1 MRKLSIVSVALLC
14 LLQPL
19 PANATAG
26 TKCPKVGATKTVKTV
41 TFVCTKA
48 GKVSVWKKKKLSSD
62 SGSTTTA
69 ESAKTLA
76 ALRIAQ
82 TIGSVKAP
90 PPDATSNQG
99 GPWATRTVLRTS
111 TDGITFSGREVIMDQ
126 SGVPNLLATSSGAL
140 YAYFQ
145 DWANSNIISVA
156 MRQPGTTSW
165 QYYKVEIKGINI
177 SPGGANGVDPSA
189 IELSDGRIRLFWMQR
204 LNGIRIYSATST
216 LGTTNGISFVYD
228 GGFALESSVGLYDPT
243 VVQTASGWSMW
254 VSADNTA
261 RLIYAT
267 SVDGL
272 RFTAQGSNLSL
283 ANQGAFPWSAA
294 RVSNTEVRLLTS
306 ILGPGGADGVIY
318 RSTDGGASFQE
329 LGRGAL
335 PAGAGGDAAITYQ
348 PTTGTWYQLYL
359 ERM

>member
-156 MRQPGTTSW
+156 R
-165 QYYKVEIKGINI
+165 
-177 SPGGANGVDPSA
+177 
-189 IELSDGRIRLFWMQR
+189 
-204 LNGIRIYSATST
+204 
-216 LGTTNGISFVYD
+216 
-228 GGFALESSVGLYDPT
+228 
-243 VVQTASGWSMW
+243 
-254 VSADNTA
+254 
-261 RLIYAT
+261 
-267 SVDGL
+267 
-272 RFTAQGSNLSL
+272 
-283 ANQGAFPWSAA
+283 
-294 RVSNTEVRLLTS
+294 
-306 ILGPGGADGVIY
+306 
-318 RSTDGGASFQE
+318 
-329 LGRGAL
+329 AL
-335 PAGAGGDAAITYQ
+335 PTSRESIQLA
-348 PTTGTWYQLYL
+348 PPSGTRPMLTKA
-359 ERM
+359 